1 MIARCVAQ
9 SIARSDCCRSADAC
23 WCGKRRALRA
33 KFLDAIEY
41 AKDGR
46 HGCALCMHA
55 CNSAPWYP
63 CAHAPSLT
71 PPPPPPLTH
80 THTRAYTR
88 IGVCIVSV
96 YHAHSP
102 CRCVDVQLTLGGP
115 GVPIVAAPQW
125 PLPIDEGGWVGRNT
139 AVGVGPMHCFV
150 ATRRVHVK
158 TSTKVAHTGG
168 YISFLQLKSGRGW
181 VPEVHFN

>member
-1 MIARCVAQ
+1 M
-9 SIARSDCCRSADAC
+9 
-23 WCGKRRALRA
+23 
-33 KFLDAIEY
+33 
-41 AKDGR
+41 
-46 HGCALCMHA
+46 
-55 CNSAPWYP
+55 
-63 CAHAPSLT
+63 
-71 PPPPPPLTH
+71 
-80 THTRAYTR
+80 
-88 IGVCIVSV
+88 
-96 YHAHSP
+96 
-102 CRCVDVQLTLGGP
+102 QLTLGGP

-181 VPEVHFN
+181 VPEVHFFKAL